1 MKDTT
6 HEDPL
11 LRAKSDISMPL
22 LIGEELHTD
31 NAYLDVFIQESGK
44 KAKQLSFQVIP
55 RSCSVN
61 QASEKT

>member
-11 LRAKSDISMPL
+11 LRARSDISMPL
-22 LIGEELHTD
+22 LVEEFHTD
-31 NAYLDVFIQESGK
+31 SACLEVFIQESGG
-44 KAKQLSFQVIP
+44 KAKQQSFQVTP

-61 QASEKT
+61 KAGGKN